1 MLRTVADIRA
11 SRQARETQA
20 RRSRKE
26 RSQGL
31 AASMA
36 AEDRFHARLKNLAR
50 FAIVELSMGQEEF
63 VTRAAEWHLL
73 LRNYR
78 QTRVKKSA
86 GQIGEERWEARLKRL
101 KHQEELAKRRKH

>member
-1 MLRTVADIRA
+1 MLRTVADIRPI
-11 SRQARETQA
+11 RQARETQA
-20 RRSRKE
+20 RRGRKE
-26 RSQGL
+26 RTQAL
-31 AASMA
+31 AA
-36 AEDRFHARLKNLAR
+36 AEDRFHARLKKLAR
-50 FAIVELSMGQEEF
+50 FAIVELSMGHEEF